1 MESYETRPA
10 NYTIHA
16 DSLKKLIM
24 EHPDLPL
31 VIFADDCANSGDY
44 PFMTCSSITAEVGE
58 VLDCLQEVDS
68 ERCYTDRSA
77 FADDLEYNMEEERNR
92 FDGSD
97 AEWEARMERAIS
109 EYDPYWKPC
118 IIVCVNN

>member
-1 MESYETRPA
+1 MESYEKRPA
-10 NYTIHA
+10 GCTIRA
-16 DSLKKLIM
+16 DDLKKLIM

-31 VIFADDCANSGDY
+31 VIFAGDCANSGDY

-77 FADDLEYNMEEERNR
+77 FADDLEYNMEEERNQ